1 MLKKTTYLFVFL
13 LCSLLPLR
21 ADEKASVQEYFGAM
35 VTSSQNE
42 EWKASIENAEA
53 ILAKFKDTPFAVDA
67 WYYLG
72 ISHYHLGDYDLA
84 NRKLSQYLK
93 ESASPKFFEEA
104 LYFKFLVAE
113 KFRDGAKKH
122 MIQWEKSPSILP
134 AREDAVVIY
143 DEVINTLPFHE
154 LAAKSL
160 FGKAKL
166 QTYFDEYRQAVET
179 LNLLIRRFP
188 KHELAVEGFL
198 EIASIYQKQSK
209 KQQDPNLLDSA
220 EVNLRRFK
228 QAFPGEGRVEEAKKI
243 LDGMKEIFAES
254 LYEIGRFYERT
265 HKNSAAVIYYTKLMA
280 KFPDTKSAKSSQKRL
295 EKMKKEEEK
304 TASK

>member
-1 MLKKTTYLFVFL
+1 MMKIAAYLLTFIL
-13 LCSLLPLR
+13 SLLPLR

-53 ILAKFKDTPFAVDA
+53 ILSKFKDTPFAVDA

-72 ISHYHLGDYDLA
+72 ISHYHLGDYDVA

-93 ESASPKFFEEA
+93 ESTSPKFFEEA

-220 EVNLRRFK
+220 EVNLRRFR

-280 KFPDTKSAKSSQKRL
+280 KFPDTKSAKASQKRL

-304 TASK
+304 TTSK